1 VTVALVTGASSGIGE
16 AIAVQLASQ
25 GIQTFGAARGIVKM
39 EKLVAAGG
47 TALSLDL
54 TLPASIDDCIEQ
66 VMAKAGRID
75 ILVNAAGAALYGAIE
90 DVSIE
95 DARTLF
101 DVNLFG
107 AAALIQKVA
116 PLMRAQRAGH
126 IINISTVGGV
136 IASPYGGWYHAT
148 KFALEGLSAS
158 LRQELNP
165 FGVDVVVIRP
175 EAIRSGWRAIAGA
188 TLIENSGDGPYKV
201 AARAMHDKYMSAGFE
216 KMLADPAVVAKLV
229 ARIIATKRPKSV
241 YLVPF
246 MAKVTLTLVTLMG
259 SDRLRDAF
267 VRKFIGLPRTL

>member
-66 VMAKAGRID
+66 VIAKAGRID

-90 DVSIE
+90 DVSLE

-158 LRQELNP
+158 LRQEAEP
-165 FGVDVVVIRP
+165 VR
-175 EAIRSGWRAIAGA
+175 RR
-188 TLIENSGDGPYKV
+188 
-201 AARAMHDKYMSAGFE
+201 RRR
-216 KMLADPAVVAKLV
+216 DPARGDPLRM
-229 ARIIATKRPKSV
+229 AR
-241 YLVPF
+241 
-246 MAKVTLTLVTLMG
+246 
-259 SDRLRDAF
+259 DRRCDADREF
-267 VRKFIGLPRTL
+267 WRRTLQESPPGRCTTNI